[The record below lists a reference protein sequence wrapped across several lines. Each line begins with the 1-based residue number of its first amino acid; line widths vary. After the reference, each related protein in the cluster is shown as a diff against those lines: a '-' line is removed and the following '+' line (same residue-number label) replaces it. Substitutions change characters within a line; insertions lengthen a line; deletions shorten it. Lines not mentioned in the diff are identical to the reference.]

1 MELTRRLYESMW
13 AALGGSGDLASVV
26 SFAGGEVL
34 PGPFAVSH
42 VGAASFAAVGAAMA
56 DLVSTV
62 TGEPPAVQVDRTLAS
77 VWLAHWSAPV
87 GWDRGTPWHGVSTDY
102 PTADGRWVRLQ
113 ANYHHLRRAAAKAL
127 GATEDREAFARA
139 IAAMT
144 ADEAEHTIVTG
155 GGAAAATRTLD
166 EWAAHPQGQ
175 AVAAEPLID
184 TTFGDGA
191 VNDGIL
197 AGWAPTPQRPL
208 AGIRV
213 LDITRVLAGPVGT
226 RTLAGYGAEVLRID
240 PPGFL
245 EPDGSA
251 GGGDLMLGKRCVYL
265 DISTPAGRDTFLSLL
280 SEADILV
287 HGLRPGAL
295 DGLGL
300 GADVRRAAAPGV
312 IEVTLNA
319 YGWTGPWQGRRGFD
333 TLVQTSSG
341 MSTELMRRGGL
352 PGPKLLPSQVL
363 DFATGYLIAAAAIR
377 GLAERARHGRWSSWR
392 LALAR
397 TGVLLRGAGEAPEEA
412 ALGEP
417 ADSWYEDR
425 VYNFPKGPVRRLA
438 WPTSVERAPLFWERA
453 GDPYGTATPIWAT
466 AQSAARTTVLS
477 RLSRA
482 AIVPG
487 HRARRSTI
495 VMCVT
500 LTGQPGRP
508 GYRCGLS
515 RRRSSR
521 TDGCLSSA
529 RRRRRRCSNFPAGN
543 PSRAR
548 ASGRLSPASSA
559 WSRSACGCG

>member
-1 MELTRRLYESMW
+1 MGEADTAGTELTRRLYQSMW
-13 AALGGSGDLASVV
+13 AALGGSGDLASGV
-26 SFAGGEVL
+26 SFSGGEVL
-34 PGPFAVSH
+34 PGPFAVSQ
-42 VGAASFAAVGAAMA
+42 VGAASFAAVGAAVA

-62 TGEPPAVQVDRTLAS
+62 TGQPPAVHVDRTLAS

-102 PTADGRWVRLQ
+102 AASDGRWVRLQ

-127 GATEDREAFARA
+127 GAAEDREAFARA

-144 ADEAEHTIVTG
+144 ADEAEHAIVTG
-155 GGAAAATRTLD
+155 GGAAAATRTLG

-175 AVAAEPLID
+175 AAAAEPLID
-184 TTFGDGA
+184 VTFGDSTFAGGA
-191 VNDGIL
+191 L
-197 AGWAPTPQRPL
+197 AGWAPTPGRPL

-213 LDITRVLAGPVGT
+213 LDITRVLAGPTGT

-251 GGGDLMLGKRCVYL
+251 GGGDLTLGKRCVYL
-265 DISTPAGRDTFLSLL
+265 DLSTAAGRDTFLTLL
-280 SEADILV
+280 SAADVLV

-352 PGPKLLPSQVL
+352 PVPKLLPSQVL

-377 GLAERARHGRWSSWR
+377 GLAERARHGRSSTWR

-397 TGVLLRGAGEAPEEA
+397 TGALLRDAGEAPEEA

-417 ADSWYEDR
+417 AGSWYEPR
-425 VYNFPKGPVRRLA
+425 VYNFPKGPVRRLVF
-438 WPTSVERAPLFWERA
+438 PTMVEGAPQFWERA

-466 AQSAARTTVLS
+466 APTAARTS
-477 RLSRA
+477 R
-482 AIVPG
+482 
-487 HRARRSTI
+487 
-495 VMCVT
+495 
-500 LTGQPGRP
+500 
-508 GYRCGLS
+508 
-515 RRRSSR
+515 
-521 TDGCLSSA
+521 
-529 RRRRRRCSNFPAGN
+529 
-543 PSRAR
+543 
-548 ASGRLSPASSA
+548 
-559 WSRSACGCG
+559 

>member
-1 MELTRRLYESMW
+1 MGEAGTAGTELTRRLYQSMW
-13 AALGGSGDLASVV
+13 AALGGPAGLASGV
-26 SFAGGEVL
+26 SFSGGEVL

-42 VGAASFAAVGAAMA
+42 VGAASFAAVGAAIA

-62 TGEPPAVQVDRTLAS
+62 TGEPPAVRVDRALAS
-77 VWLAHWSAPV
+77 AWLAYWSEPV

-102 PTADGRWVRLQ
+102 AAADGRWVRLQ
-113 ANYHHLRRAAAKAL
+113 ANYDHLRRAAAKAL

-139 IAAMT
+139 IAAMP
-144 ADEAEHTIVTG
+144 ADEAEHAIVAG

-175 AVAAEPLID
+175 AAAAEPLID
-184 TTFGDGA
+184 ASFGDGA
-191 VNDGIL
+191 
-197 AGWAPTPQRPL
+197 ATGWAPTPERPL

-245 EPDGSA
+245 EPGGSA
-251 GGGDLMLGKRCVYL
+251 GGGDLTLGKRCVYL
-265 DISTPAGRDTFLSLL
+265 DLSTQAGRDTFLTLL
-280 SEADILV
+280 RAADVLV

-352 PGPKLLPSQVL
+352 AGPKLLPSQVL
-363 DFATGYLIAAAAIR
+363 DFATGYLVAAAAVR

-397 TGVLLRGAGEAPEEA
+397 TGALLRGAGEAPEEG

-417 ADSWYEDR
+417 AGSWYEPR
-425 VYNFPKGPVRRLA
+425 VYNFPKGPVRRLVF
-438 WPTSVERAPLFWERA
+438 PTAVERAPLFWERA
-453 GDPYGTATPIWAT
+453 GDPYGTATPVWAT
-466 AQSAARTTVLS
+466 APDA
-477 RLSRA
+477 
-482 AIVPG
+482 
-487 HRARRSTI
+487 
-495 VMCVT
+495 
-500 LTGQPGRP
+500 
-508 GYRCGLS
+508 
-515 RRRSSR
+515 
-521 TDGCLSSA
+521 
-529 RRRRRRCSNFPAGN
+529 
-543 PSRAR
+543 AR
-548 ASGRLSPASSA
+548 ASR
-559 WSRSACGCG
+559 

>member
-1 MELTRRLYESMW
+1 MGEAATAGTELTRRLYESMW
-13 AALGGSGDLASVV
+13 AALGGSADLASVV

-42 VGAASFAAVGAAMA
+42 VGAASFAAVGAALA

-62 TGEPPAVQVDRTLAS
+62 TGAPPAVRVDRTLAS

-102 PTADGRWVRLQ
+102 PAADGRWVRLQ
-113 ANYHHLRRAAAKAL
+113 ANYDHLRRAAAKAL
-127 GATEDREAFARA
+127 GATEDREAFAQA

-184 TTFGDGA
+184 TTFGDSAVSGGA
-191 VNDGIL
+191 VGGAL
-197 AGWAPTPQRPL
+197 AGWAPTPERPL

-245 EPDGSA
+245 EPGGSA
-251 GGGDLMLGKRCVYL
+251 GGGDLTLGKRCVYL
-265 DISTPAGRDTFLSLL
+265 DMSTPAGRDTFLRLL

-333 TLVQTSSG
+333 TLVQTSAG
-341 MSTELMRRGGL
+341 MSTEIMRRGGL

-377 GLAERARHGRWSSWR
+377 GLAERARHGRSSSWR

-466 AQSAARTTVLS
+466 APNAARTTALS
-477 RLSRA
+477 
-482 AIVPG
+482 AIAPG
-487 HRARRSTI
+487 T
-495 VMCVT
+495 
-500 LTGQPGRP
+500 RP
-508 GYRCGLS
+508 GGTPRGLAVRLTRPCRHLS
-515 RRRSSR
+515 DESGRNVIQTSASCSAGATTGRA
-521 TDGCLSSA
+521 GSSA
-529 RRRRRRCSNFPAGN
+529 AQPQ
-543 PSRAR
+543 AR
-548 ASGRLSPASSA
+548 
-559 WSRSACGCG
+559 

>member
-1 MELTRRLYESMW
+1 MGEAATAGTELTRRLYESMW

-42 VGAASFAAVGAAMA
+42 VGAASFAAVGAAIA

-62 TGEPPAVQVDRTLAS
+62 TGEPPAVRVDRTLAS

-102 PTADGRWVRLQ
+102 PAADGRWVRLQ
-113 ANYHHLRRAAAKAL
+113 ANYDHLRRAAAKAL

-144 ADEAEHTIVTG
+144 ADEAEHVIVTG

-184 TTFGDGA
+184 TTFGDSAIGGGA
-191 VNDGIL
+191 VSGAL
-197 AGWAPTPQRPL
+197 ARWAPTPERPL

-245 EPDGSA
+245 EPGGSA
-251 GGGDLMLGKRCVYL
+251 GGGDLTLGKRCVYL
-265 DISTPAGRDTFLSLL
+265 DMSTPAGRDTFLRLL

-333 TLVQTSSG
+333 TLVQTSAG
-341 MSTELMRRGGL
+341 MSTEIMRRGGL

-377 GLAERARHGRWSSWR
+377 GLAERARHGRSSSWW

-397 TGVLLRGAGEAPEEA
+397 TGVLLRDAGEAPAEA

-417 ADSWYEDR
+417 AGSWYEDR

-453 GDPYGTATPIWAT
+453 GDPYGTATPVWAT
-466 AQSAARTTVLS
+466 APNAARTVSL
-477 RLSRA
+477 
-482 AIVPG
+482 PG
-487 HRARRSTI
+487 AVSSPGTKPLTPSFPARRPRRCRPGKPRHSSRYGAGRRRHN
-495 VMCVT
+495 VMQTSVSCP
-500 LTGQPGRP
+500 LPRGAGRP
-508 GYRCGLS
+508 RP
-515 RRRSSR
+515 
-521 TDGCLSSA
+521 SA
-529 RRRRRRCSNFPAGN
+529 
-543 PSRAR
+543 
-548 ASGRLSPASSA
+548 
-559 WSRSACGCG
+559 

>member
-1 MELTRRLYESMW
+1 MGEVDTAGTELTRRLYQRMW
-13 AALGGSGDLASVV
+13 AALGGPGDLASGVT
-26 SFAGGEVL
+26 FANGAVL

-42 VGAASFAAVGAAMA
+42 VGAASFGAVGAAVA

-62 TGEPPAVQVDRTLAS
+62 TGEAPAVRVDRTLAS
-77 VWLAHWSAPV
+77 VWLAYWSDPV

-102 PTADGRWVRLQ
+102 AASDGRWVRLQ
-113 ANYHHLRRAAAKAL
+113 ANYDHLRRAAAKSL

-144 ADEAEHTIVTG
+144 ADEAEHAIVTG
-155 GGAAAATRTLD
+155 GGAAAATRTLE

-191 VNDGIL
+191 FSGGVP
-197 AGWAPTPQRPL
+197 AGWAPTPERPL

-245 EPDGSA
+245 EPGGA
-251 GGGDLMLGKRCVYL
+251 KGGGDLTLGKRCVYL
-265 DISTPAGRDTFLSLL
+265 DLSTPEGRDSFLALL
-280 SEADILV
+280 SEADVLV
-287 HGLRPGAL
+287 HGLRPAAL

-333 TLVQTSSG
+333 TLVQTSAG
-341 MSTELMRRGGL
+341 MSAELMRRGGL

-377 GLAERARHGRWSSWR
+377 GLAERARTGRWSTWR

-397 TGVLLRGAGEAPEEA
+397 TGALLRDAGEAPEEA
-412 ALGEP
+412 ALGDP
-417 ADSWYEDR
+417 DGGWYEDR

-438 WPTSVERAPLFWERA
+438 WPTAVGQAPLFWERA
-453 GDPYGTATPIWAT
+453 GDPYGTATPVWAT
-466 AQSAARTTVLS
+466 APTAART
-477 RLSRA
+477 
-482 AIVPG
+482 P
-487 HRARRSTI
+487 
-495 VMCVT
+495 
-500 LTGQPGRP
+500 Q
-508 GYRCGLS
+508 
-515 RRRSSR
+515 
-521 TDGCLSSA
+521 
-529 RRRRRRCSNFPAGN
+529 
-543 PSRAR
+543 
-548 ASGRLSPASSA
+548 
-559 WSRSACGCG
+559 

>member
-1 MELTRRLYESMW
+1 MSEVDMAGTELTRRLYRSMW
-13 AALGGSGDLASVV
+13 TALGGPGDADELAT
-26 SFAGGEVL
+26 FKNGAVL

-42 VGAASFAAVGAAMA
+42 VGAASFGAVGAAIA

-62 TGEPPAVQVDRTLAS
+62 TGKAPAARVDRTLAS
-77 VWLAHWSAPV
+77 VWLAYWSDPV

-102 PTADGRWVRLQ
+102 AASDGRWVRLQ
-113 ANYHHLRRAAAKAL
+113 ANYDHLRRAAAKAL
-127 GATEDREAFARA
+127 GAAEDREAFARA

-144 ADEAEHTIVTG
+144 ADEAEQAIVTG

-191 VNDGIL
+191 FGGGL
-197 AGWAPTPQRPL
+197 PAGWAPTPERPL

-213 LDITRVLAGPVGT
+213 LDITRVLAGPIGT

-245 EPDGSA
+245 EPG
-251 GGGDLMLGKRCVYL
+251 GVNVGGDLTLGKRCVYL
-265 DISTPAGRDTFLSLL
+265 DLSSPGGRDTFLSLL
-280 SEADILV
+280 SQADVLV
-287 HGLRPGAL
+287 HGLRHGAL

-319 YGWTGPWQGRRGFD
+319 YGWTGPWQRRRGFD
-333 TLVQTSSG
+333 TLVQSSAG

-377 GLAERARHGRWSSWR
+377 GLAERARTGRWSTWR

-397 TGVLLRGAGEAPEEA
+397 TAALLHGAGEAPEERP
-412 ALGEP
+412 LGDP
-417 ADSWYEDR
+417 NDGWYEDR

-438 WPTSVERAPLFWERA
+438 WPTAVERAPLFWERA
-453 GDPYGTATPIWAT
+453 GDPYGTATPVWAT
-466 AQSAARTTVLS
+466 IR
-477 RLSRA
+477 
-482 AIVPG
+482 
-487 HRARRSTI
+487 
-495 VMCVT
+495 
-500 LTGQPGRP
+500 
-508 GYRCGLS
+508 
-515 RRRSSR
+515 
-521 TDGCLSSA
+521 
-529 RRRRRRCSNFPAGN
+529 
-543 PSRAR
+543 
-548 ASGRLSPASSA
+548 
-559 WSRSACGCG
+559 

>member
-1 MELTRRLYESMW
+1 MGEAATAGTELTRRLYESMW
-13 AALGGSGDLASVV
+13 AALGGSGDLASAV
-26 SFAGGEVL
+26 SFAGDEVL

-42 VGAASFAAVGAAMA
+42 VGAASFAAVGAAIA

-62 TGEPPAVQVDRTLAS
+62 TGAPPAVRVDRTLAS

-102 PTADGRWVRLQ
+102 PASDGRWVRLQ
-113 ANYHHLRRAAAKAL
+113 ANYDHLRRAAAKAL

-166 EWAAHPQGQ
+166 EWAAHPQGR
-175 AVAAEPLID
+175 AVAAESLID
-184 TTFGDGA
+184 TTFGDSA
-191 VNDGIL
+191 VNGGAGSGAL
-197 AGWAPTPQRPL
+197 AGWAPTPERPL

-226 RTLAGYGAEVLRID
+226 RTLAGYGAEVLRVD

-245 EPDGSA
+245 EPGGSA
-251 GGGDLMLGKRCVYL
+251 GGGDLTLGKRCVYL
-265 DISTPAGRDTFLSLL
+265 DMSTPAGRDTFLRLL
-280 SEADILV
+280 SGADILV

-333 TLVQTSSG
+333 TLVQTSAG
-341 MSTELMRRGGL
+341 MSTEIMRRGGL

-363 DFATGYLIAAAAIR
+363 DFATGYLVAAAAIR
-377 GLAERARHGRWSSWR
+377 GLAERARHGRPSSWR

-397 TGVLLRGAGEAPEEA
+397 TDVLLRGAGEAPEEA

-466 AQSAARTTVLS
+466 APNAARTVSLPDGASLNPVLPRPPASPLPPGKPRHSS
-477 RLSRA
+477 RYGTGKPRHNVMQTSVSR
-482 AIVPG
+482 P
-487 HRARRSTI
+487 
-495 VMCVT
+495 
-500 LTGQPGRP
+500 
-508 GYRCGLS
+508 
-515 RRRSSR
+515 RRRGTGR
-521 TDGCLSSA
+521 TRPSA
-529 RRRRRRCSNFPAGN
+529 
-543 PSRAR
+543 
-548 ASGRLSPASSA
+548 
-559 WSRSACGCG
+559 

>member
-1 MELTRRLYESMW
+1 MGEAATAGTELTRRLYESMW

-42 VGAASFAAVGAAMA
+42 VGAASFAAVGAALA

-62 TGEPPAVQVDRTLAS
+62 TGAPPAVRVDRTLAS

-102 PTADGRWVRLQ
+102 PASDGRWVRLQ
-113 ANYHHLRRAAAKAL
+113 ANYDHLRRAAAKAL

-184 TTFGDGA
+184 TTLGDSVVSGGA
-191 VNDGIL
+191 VSGAL
-197 AGWAPTPQRPL
+197 AGWAPTPERPL

-245 EPDGSA
+245 EPGGSA
-251 GGGDLMLGKRCVYL
+251 GGGDLTLGKRCVYL
-265 DISTPAGRDTFLSLL
+265 DMSTPAGRDTFLRLL

-333 TLVQTSSG
+333 TLVQTSAG
-341 MSTELMRRGGL
+341 MSTEIMRRGGL

-377 GLAERARHGRWSSWR
+377 GLAERARHGRSSSWR

-466 AQSAARTTVLS
+466 APNAARTT
-477 RLSRA
+477 A
-482 AIVPG
+482 
-487 HRARRSTI
+487 
-495 VMCVT
+495 
-500 LTGQPGRP
+500 
-508 GYRCGLS
+508 LS
-515 RRRSSR
+515 RRAPSWRIR
-521 TDGCLSSA
+521 T
-529 RRRRRRCSNFPAGN
+529 
-543 PSRAR
+543 
-548 ASGRLSPASSA
+548 
-559 WSRSACGCG
+559 

>member
-1 MELTRRLYESMW
+1 MGEADTAGTELTRRLYQSMW
-13 AALGGSGDLASVV
+13 AALGGPGDLVSGV
-26 SFAGGEVL
+26 SFSGGEVL
-34 PGPFAVSH
+34 PGPFAVSP
-42 VGAASFAAVGAAMA
+42 VGAASFATVGAAVA
-56 DLVSTV
+56 DLMSTV
-62 TGEPPAVQVDRTLAS
+62 TGQPPAVHVDRTLAS

-102 PTADGRWVRLQ
+102 AASDGRWVRLQ

-127 GATEDREAFARA
+127 GATEDRESFARA

-144 ADEAEHTIVTG
+144 ADEAEHAIVSG

-175 AVAAEPLID
+175 AAAAEPLID
-184 TTFGDGA
+184 VTFGDSTFAGGA
-191 VNDGIL
+191 L
-197 AGWAPTPQRPL
+197 AGWAPTPGRPL

-213 LDITRVLAGPVGT
+213 LDITRVLAGPTGT

-240 PPGFL
+240 PPGFV

-251 GGGDLMLGKRCVYL
+251 GGGDLTLGKRCVYL
-265 DISTPAGRDTFLSLL
+265 DLGTPAGRETFLTLL
-280 SEADILV
+280 STADVLV

-333 TLVQTSSG
+333 TLVQSSAG

-377 GLAERARHGRWSSWR
+377 GLAERARHGRASSWR

-397 TGVLLRGAGEAPEEA
+397 TAALLRGAGEAPEEA

-417 ADSWYEDR
+417 ADSWYEPR
-425 VYNFPKGPVRRLA
+425 VYNFPKGPVRRLVF
-438 WPTSVERAPLFWERA
+438 PTMVEGTPQFWERA
-453 GDPYGTATPIWAT
+453 GDPYGTATPTWAT
-466 AQSAARTTVLS
+466 GPTSART
-477 RLSRA
+477 
-482 AIVPG
+482 
-487 HRARRSTI
+487 
-495 VMCVT
+495 
-500 LTGQPGRP
+500 
-508 GYRCGLS
+508 
-515 RRRSSR
+515 
-521 TDGCLSSA
+521 
-529 RRRRRRCSNFPAGN
+529 
-543 PSRAR
+543 
-548 ASGRLSPASSA
+548 
-559 WSRSACGCG
+559 SRSA

>member
-1 MELTRRLYESMW
+1 MGEAATAGTELTRRLYESMW
-13 AALGGSGDLASVV
+13 AALGGSGDLVSAV

-42 VGAASFAAVGAAMA
+42 VGAASFAAVGAAIA

-62 TGEPPAVQVDRTLAS
+62 TGEPPAVRVDRTLAS

-102 PTADGRWVRLQ
+102 PAADGRWVRLQ
-113 ANYHHLRRAAAKAL
+113 ANYDHLRRAAAKAL
-127 GATEDREAFARA
+127 GAEEDREAFARA

-184 TTFGDGA
+184 TSFGDSVVSGG
-191 VNDGIL
+191 VVSGGVVSGTL
-197 AGWAPTPQRPL
+197 AGWAPTPERPL

-245 EPDGSA
+245 EPGGSA
-251 GGGDLMLGKRCVYL
+251 GGGDLTLGKRCVYL
-265 DISTPAGRDTFLSLL
+265 DMSTPAGRDTFLRLL
-280 SEADILV
+280 SAADILV

-333 TLVQTSSG
+333 TLVQTSAG
-341 MSTELMRRGGL
+341 MSTEIMRRGGL

-377 GLAERARHGRWSSWR
+377 GLAERARHGRSSSWR

-397 TGVLLRGAGEAPEEA
+397 TGVLLRDAGEAPEEA
-412 ALGEP
+412 TLGEP

-438 WPTSVERAPLFWERA
+438 WPTSVEHAPLFWERA
-453 GDPYGTATPIWAT
+453 GDPYGTATPVWAT
-466 AQSAARTTVLS
+466 APDAARATAL
-477 RLSRA
+477 
-482 AIVPG
+482 
-487 HRARRSTI
+487 
-495 VMCVT
+495 
-500 LTGQPGRP
+500 
-508 GYRCGLS
+508 
-515 RRRSSR
+515 
-521 TDGCLSSA
+521 
-529 RRRRRRCSNFPAGN
+529 
-543 PSRAR
+543 
-548 ASGRLSPASSA
+548 SGRAPQPATGPGA
-559 WSRSACGCG
+559 GRLPG

>member
-1 MELTRRLYESMW
+1 MGETSTAGTELTRRLYQSMW
-13 AALGGSGDLASVV
+13 AALGGPGDLASAV
-26 SFAGGEVL
+26 SFSGGEVL

-42 VGAASFAAVGAAMA
+42 VGGAAFATVGSAIA
-56 DLVSTV
+56 DLVST
-62 TGEPPAVQVDRTLAS
+62 TGGKPPAVRVDRTLAS
-77 VWLAHWSAPV
+77 VWLTHWSAPV

-102 PTADGRWVRLQ
+102 AAADGRWVRLQ
-113 ANYHHLRRAAAKAL
+113 ANYDHLRRAAARAL
-127 GATEDREAFARA
+127 GAAVDRAEFARA

-144 ADEAEHTIVTG
+144 ADEAEHVIVSG

-184 TTFGDGA
+184 TTFGDSASGSR
-191 VNDGIL
+191 VL
-197 AGWAPTPQRPL
+197 AGWAPTPERPL

-213 LDITRVLAGPVGT
+213 LDVTRVLAGPVGT

-251 GGGDLMLGKRCVYL
+251 GGGDLTLGKRCAYL
-265 DISTPAGRDTFLSLL
+265 DLSTPAGRDTFLTLL
-280 SEADILV
+280 SQADVLV

-300 GADVRRAAAPGV
+300 GADARRAAAPGV

-352 PGPKLLPSQVL
+352 PAPKLLPSQVL

-377 GLAERARHGRWSSWR
+377 GLAERARHGHWSSWR

-397 TGVLLRGAGEAPEEA
+397 TGALLRGAGEAPAEA
-412 ALGEP
+412 ALGQP
-417 ADSWYEDR
+417 ADGWYEPR

-438 WPTSVERAPLFWERA
+438 FPTMVENAPQFWERA
-453 GDPYGTATPIWAT
+453 GDPYGTATPVWAT
-466 AQSAARTTVLS
+466 APTAARGP
-477 RLSRA
+477 R
-482 AIVPG
+482 
-487 HRARRSTI
+487 
-495 VMCVT
+495 
-500 LTGQPGRP
+500 
-508 GYRCGLS
+508 
-515 RRRSSR
+515 
-521 TDGCLSSA
+521 
-529 RRRRRRCSNFPAGN
+529 
-543 PSRAR
+543 
-548 ASGRLSPASSA
+548 
-559 WSRSACGCG
+559 

>member
-1 MELTRRLYESMW
+1 MGEVDTAGTELTRRLYQSMW
-13 AALGGSGDLASVV
+13 AALGGPGDLGSGV
-26 SFAGGEVL
+26 SFSGGEVL

-42 VGAASFAAVGAAMA
+42 VGAASFAAVGAAIA

-62 TGEPPAVQVDRTLAS
+62 TGKAPAVHVDRALAS
-77 VWLAHWSAPV
+77 AWLAYWSEPV

-102 PTADGRWVRLQ
+102 AASDGRWVRLQ
-113 ANYHHLRRAAAKAL
+113 ANYDHLRRAAAKAL
-127 GATEDREAFARA
+127 GAAEDRAAFARA

-144 ADEAEHTIVTG
+144 ADEAEQVIVTG

-166 EWAAHPQGQ
+166 DWAAHPQGR

-184 TTFGDGA
+184 TTFGDGTA
-191 VNDGIL
+191 GSLDG
-197 AGWAPTPQRPL
+197 WVPTPERPL

-213 LDITRVLAGPVGT
+213 LDVTRVLAGPVGT

-245 EPDGSA
+245 EPGGSA
-251 GGGDLMLGKRCVYL
+251 GGGDLTLGKRCVYL
-265 DISTPAGRDTFLSLL
+265 DMSTQAGRDTFLTLL
-280 SEADILV
+280 SQADVLV

-341 MSTELMRRGGL
+341 MSDELMRRGGL

-397 TGVLLRGAGEAPEEA
+397 TGALLRNAGEAPPEA

-417 ADSWYEDR
+417 ADSWYEQR

-438 WPTSVERAPLFWERA
+438 WPTTVEHAPLFWERA
-453 GDPYGTATPIWAT
+453 GDPYGTATPVWAT
-466 AQSAARTTVLS
+466 APTAARTS
-477 RLSRA
+477 R
-482 AIVPG
+482 
-487 HRARRSTI
+487 
-495 VMCVT
+495 
-500 LTGQPGRP
+500 
-508 GYRCGLS
+508 
-515 RRRSSR
+515 
-521 TDGCLSSA
+521 
-529 RRRRRRCSNFPAGN
+529 
-543 PSRAR
+543 
-548 ASGRLSPASSA
+548 
-559 WSRSACGCG
+559 